1 MTILFLDI
9 TKQRCLILGTDGV
22 WNVLSPEMAVT
33 TARNAEKNNERHML
47 EGSNDKSQWVNPS
60 KQLVDQA
67 VERWRA
73 CKLRADNTSVV
84 VVMLD
89 PPGPPRAQ
97 VLRKQRDA
105 GRGSQAVA
113 PVKKACDNSNAP
125 PLPPKPHSK
134 HPNKGLA
141 IISRFPNSS
150 KPEEAAGK
158 NLVAVK
164 DDAVKSAESSSQ
176 RIVHDSSKTEPTKVN
191 VVKPGKEEDPSSPG
205 LKASSSSSS
214 QVQVNEVTSS
224 DCEES
229 PTKAV
234 PAPRPAP
241 RKSLSRELA
250 SLALDS
256 PAPKLPARGRR
267 SSGRLA
273 TARTVAVRRRGR
285 SIDCAATGRANES
298 DEENGGGRNLGDP
311 IVQSHQSSHQS
322 SKLEQVEAKC
332 DALSTK
338 LRMMEKKVADKTS
351 QLSQEVKDIKSKL
364 DVTTPTRVL
373 RSRNGD
379 TGVQTPASGTKRKRA
394 ENKEEEKDV
403 RGQKRERT
411 TTWTGL
417 VGAKLEKQQQKNGR
431 VTRKSTGALAL
442 PGRSRRSLNILKK

>member
-1 MTILFLDI
+1 M
-9 TKQRCLILGTDGV
+9 ILGTDGV
-22 WNVLSPEMAVT
+22 WNVLSPEMAVS

-47 EGSNDKSQWVNPS
+47 EGSNDKSQWLNPS

-105 GRGSQAVA
+105 ARGVV
-113 PVKKACDNSNAP
+113 PPTKKACDNTNAP
-125 PLPPKPHSK
+125 PLPPKPQPK
-134 HPNKGLA
+134 HPSKGLA

-158 NLVAVK
+158 NLVAIK
-164 DDAVKSAESSSQ
+164 DEAAKINETSSQ
-176 RIVHDSSKTEPTKVN
+176 RIIHDSSKTEPTKIN
-191 VVKPGKEEDPSSPG
+191 VVKPHLEEDKVGAPLVTEPESC
-205 LKASSSSSS
+205 SSSSKTEPDI
-214 QVQVNEVTSS
+214 QVNEVTSS
-224 DCEES
+224 DCEQS
-229 PTKAV
+229 PTKS
-234 PAPRPAP
+234 APRPAP

-273 TARTVAVRRRGR
+273 TTRSGVMQARRRGR
-285 SIDCAATGRANES
+285 SIDSTATGRANES
-298 DEENGGGRNLGDP
+298 DEENAGGRKFQAP
-311 IVQSHQSSHQS
+311 IVQSHKSGVVTQGPS

-364 DVTTPTRVL
+364 DVSTPTRVL

-379 TGVQTPASGTKRKRA
+379 VGVQTPVSGTKRKRG
-394 ENKEEEKDV
+394 ENKEEDKDV

-411 TTWTGL
+411 TTWSGL
-417 VGAKLEKQQQKNGR
+417 VGTKLEKQQQKNGR